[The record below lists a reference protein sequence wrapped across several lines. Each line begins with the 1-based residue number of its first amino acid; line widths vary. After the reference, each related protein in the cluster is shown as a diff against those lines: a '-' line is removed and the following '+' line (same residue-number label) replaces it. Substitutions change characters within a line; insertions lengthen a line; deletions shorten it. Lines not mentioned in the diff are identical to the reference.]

1 MKTKSASV
9 ILEWISNAGNKK
21 KTLLINI
28 KITEKPK
35 FIEYTINKFNIT
47 QKKN

>member
-1 MKTKSASV
+1 MLETK
-9 ILEWISNAGNKK
+9 N
-21 KTLLINI
+21 TLLIDI

-47 QKKN
+47 QKELILADSLLNQFFNK